1 MGINNAL
8 VRMLAAESVRL
19 GPDAAIGRA
28 LEEETSVRERYA
40 PMSRLL
46 LEDDVLFLTQQGLR
60 HAAKNLR
67 KEHRGCYFGYVRR
80 LTKEIRT
87 ARRLGTLAM
96 ASEEHWSF
104 GTLLARTLVSESS
117 LLYLRWLG
125 WQHALG
131 ITVAA
136 RDVAECLDFLL
147 AGPRF
152 QPATT

>member
-1 MGINNAL
+1 MDAPRGLAL
-8 VRMLAAESVRL
+8 AET
-19 GPDAAIGRA
+19 A
-28 LEEETSVRERYA
+28 SVRERYA

-46 LEDDVLFLTQQGLR
+46 IEDDRLFLIRQGLPE
-60 HAAKNLR
+60 AAKNLR
-67 KEHRGCYFGYVRR
+67 REHRSCYFGYVRR
-80 LTKEIRT
+80 LAQEVRE
-87 ARRLGTLAM
+87 ARRLGALAM
-96 ASEEHWSF
+96 ASEGHWRL

-136 RDVAECLDFLL
+136 RDVAECLELLL